1 MCSQNVKFIITDSM
15 KKFVILLLVCMCA
28 AMLSAQE
35 NVKYRISYKSTGILR
50 SPGSKAKPVGWIL
63 DIGDKTAAFY
73 CPAQRLKTKALR
85 ENPNGGG
92 LAAVYKVRDQYP
104 NTENLQLLWNAPETG
119 KYTYANKL
127 MIKAFTYKEELP
139 KIKWQLVDSTATVCD
154 YECQMAIGTVQGR
167 TWKVYY
173 TTDVPLSYG
182 PWLLGGL
189 PGLVLKAEDSEHLFS
204 FEAIGVENVDD
215 GSNVQLFDTEKAI
228 DCDRKKYVELR
239 NMMNRNPQEFS
250 NAIMGIKS
258 QAIDEKG
265 KPINYEERLKGVT
278 FNYLDK

>member
-1 MCSQNVKFIITDSM
+1 M
-15 KKFVILLLVCMCA
+15 KKYLILLLVFVCT
-28 AMLSAQE
+28 AMLNAQE

-50 SPGSKAKPVGWIL
+50 SPGNNAKPVGWIL

-73 CPAQRLKTKALR
+73 CPAQRLKTKAMR
-85 ENPNGGG
+85 DNPDGG

-104 NTENLQLLWNAPETG
+104 NTENLQLLWNAPEQG

-127 MIKAFTYKEELP
+127 MIKSFSYKEELP
-139 KIKWQLVDSTATVCD
+139 KIKWQLVDSTATVCE
-154 YECQMAIGTVQGR
+154 YECQMAIGTVKGR

-189 PGLVLKAEDSEHLFS
+189 PGLVLKAEDSEHLFT

-215 GSNVQLFDTEKAI
+215 GSKVELFDTEKAV
-228 DCDRKKYVELR
+228 DCKREKYLELR
-239 NMMNRNPQEFS
+239 ESMESNPDSFLKIIS
-250 NAIMGIKS
+250 GIES
-258 QAIDEKG
+258 QSFDENG
-265 KPINYEERLKGVT
+265 KPINYEERNRGIT

>member
-1 MCSQNVKFIITDSM
+1 M

-35 NVKYRISYKSTGILR
+35 NVKYRISYRSTGILR
-50 SPGSKAKPVGWIL
+50 SPGSKTKPVGWIL
-63 DIGDKTAAFY
+63 DIGDKSAAFY

-92 LAAVYKVRDQYP
+92 LATVYKVRDQYP

-139 KIKWQLVDSTATVCD
+139 KIKWQLVDSTAIVCD
-154 YECQMAIGTVQGR
+154 YECQMAIGTVLGR

-182 PWLLGGL
+182 PWVLGGL

-215 GSNVQLFDTEKAI
+215 GSKVELFDTEKAI
-228 DCDRKKYVELR
+228 DCKREKYQELR
-239 NMMNRNPQEFS
+239 KMMYYNPEEFS
-250 NAIMGIKS
+250 SAIIGIESK
-258 QAIDEKG
+258 AFDEKG
-265 KPINYEERLKGVT
+265 KPMNYEERLKGVT
-278 FNYLDK
+278 FNFLDK